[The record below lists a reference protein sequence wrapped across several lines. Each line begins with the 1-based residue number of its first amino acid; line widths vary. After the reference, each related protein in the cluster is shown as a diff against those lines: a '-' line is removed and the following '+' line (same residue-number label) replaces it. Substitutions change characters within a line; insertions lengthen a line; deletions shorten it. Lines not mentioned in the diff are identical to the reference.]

1 MLRTIITIDE
11 AACDGC
17 GECVGGCHEG
27 AIAIVDGKAK
37 LVSATYCDGLG
48 ACLATCPRGAITTH
62 QREADAYDPRA
73 TAAHLRRLGRPL
85 PAELAAHA
93 VTPFAPPPRQLRF
106 EAVRPPAPA
115 GHGNPGHGHAGCGC
129 PGASE
134 RVLAPPQSSAQPVP
148 TGPADQPSQ
157 LRSWPVQL
165 ALVNPAA
172 PFLRGAHLLICAD
185 CVPFAVPGFH
195 RDHLAGKVVLIGCP
209 KLDNL
214 PAYTEKL
221 AAIFA
226 QARPAS
232 VTVMRMEVP
241 CCGGL
246 AHAVQQAAASVDPD
260 LPVTVLIAAIGGQ
273 VMSS

>member
-17 GECVGGCHEG
+17 GQCVGGCHEG
-27 AIAIVDGKAK
+27 AIALVDGKAK

-48 ACLATCPRGAITTH
+48 ACLATCPRGAIHTH
-62 QREADAYDPRA
+62 QREADAYDPHA
-73 TAAHLRRLGRPL
+73 TAAHLQRLGRPL
-85 PAELAAHA
+85 PPELAAHA
-93 VTPFAPPPRQLRF
+93 VTRVAPPWDRQAPAWPHPANTTL
-106 EAVRPPAPA
+106 APASSPAPA
-115 GHGNPGHGHAGCGC
+115 GHGGC

-134 RVLAPPQSSAQPVP
+134 RTLAPPPSPKA
-148 TGPADQPSQ
+148 PAASVDQPSQ

-195 RDHLAGKVVLIGCP
+195 RDHLAGKIALIGCP

-221 AAIFA
+221 TAIFA
-226 QARPAS
+226 QAQPAS

-246 AHAVQQAAASVDPD
+246 AHAVQQAATSVEPAP
-260 LPVTVLIAAIGGQ
+260 PVTVLITAISGQ
-273 VMSS
+273 VMEP